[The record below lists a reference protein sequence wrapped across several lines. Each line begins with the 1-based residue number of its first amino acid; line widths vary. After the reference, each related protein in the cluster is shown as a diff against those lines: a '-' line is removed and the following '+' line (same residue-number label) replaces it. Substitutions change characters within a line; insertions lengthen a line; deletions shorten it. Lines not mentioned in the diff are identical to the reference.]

1 MRRYLSTVINLIMPR
16 PNPHRPFT
24 PNPEMV
30 ARRPDVSGNTIN
42 GVGETEPRP
51 PELVF
56 WATNPDEIAFGDV
69 QKWFYMCQPDSP
81 EMAKERAKRQLVLD
95 AVLPDLNSTQAQK
108 PGKVWTASLDQFVE
122 AGDCEM
128 VGVTTLRPE
137 WIFAGQKTDFNTVI
151 MLGVQHDYDELKHA
165 PEFRAG
171 VEVVRQYGRAAA
183 AAKNVAKWLLQQG
196 WAAEAVTG
204 PMAGKILMIPPA
216 LECGFGELGKHG
228 SLINPEFGS
237 SFRLAAVLTNAP
249 FSNTPKREFGID
261 EFCSN
266 CRVCEDAC
274 PPIAIEP
281 DKQMVRGVNRWYVD
295 FDKCIPYFA
304 ENSGCAICI
313 VECPWS
319 RPGVG
324 VNLAKKLAK
333 RSARNEAD

>member
-1 MRRYLSTVINLIMPR
+1 MARF
-16 PNPHRPFT
+16 NPYRPFI
-24 PNPEMV
+24 PNSEMV
-30 ARRPDVSGNTIN
+30 ARLPTVTGNTIN
-42 GVGETEPRP
+42 GLGETEPRR

-56 WATNPDEIAFGDV
+56 WAPNPDDIAFGEV

-81 EMAKERAKRQLVLD
+81 DMATERAKRQVVLD
-95 AVLPDLNSTQAQK
+95 AALPDLNPLALEQSPSA
-108 PGKVWTASLDQFVE
+108 WTSSLDQFVG

-128 VGVTTLRPE
+128 VGATVMKQEWVFEGQETT
-137 WIFAGQKTDFNTVI
+137 FKTVI
-151 MLGVQHDYDELKHA
+151 MVGVHHDYEELKHA

-171 VEVVRQYGRAAA
+171 IEVVRQYGRAAA
-183 AAKNVAKWLLQQG
+183 AAKKITAWLMDQG
-196 WAAEAVTG
+196 WDAEAVTG
-204 PMAGKILMIPPA
+204 PMAGKLVMIPPA

-237 SFRLAAVLTNAP
+237 SFRLSAVLTNAP
-249 FSNTPKREFGID
+249 FASTKKRDFGID
-261 EFCSN
+261 EFCSK
-266 CRVCEDAC
+266 CRICEDAC

-281 DKQMVRGVNRWYVD
+281 DKKTVRGDERWYVD

-324 VNLAKKLAK
+324 IDLAQKLAR
-333 RSARNEAD
+333 RSARNERK

>member
-1 MRRYLSTVINLIMPR
+1 
-16 PNPHRPFT
+16 
-24 PNPEMV
+24 MV
-30 ARRPDVSGNTIN
+30 ARLPDVTGNAIN
-42 GVGETEPRP
+42 GVGETQQRR

-56 WATNPDEIAFGDV
+56 WAPDPDDIAFGDV

-81 EMAKERAKRQLVLD
+81 EMVTERAKRKVVLD
-95 AVLPDLNSTQAQK
+95 SVLPDVNPVALVQSPDEWTSSLN
-108 PGKVWTASLDQFVE
+108 QFVE

-128 VGVTTLRPE
+128 VGATAMNPKWFFE
-137 WIFAGQKTDFNTVI
+137 GQKTEFKTVI
-151 MLGVQHDYDELKHA
+151 MMGVHHDYEELKHA

-171 VEVVRQYGRAAA
+171 IEVVRQYGRAAA
-183 AAKNVAKWLLQQG
+183 AAKKITAWLMEQG
-196 WAAEAVTG
+196 WDAEAVTG
-204 PMAGKILMIPPA
+204 PMAGKLVMIPPA

-237 SFRLAAVLTNAP
+237 SFRLSAVLTNAL
-249 FSNTPKREFGID
+249 FASTPKREFGID
-261 EFCSN
+261 EFCSK
-266 CRVCEDAC
+266 CRICEDAC

-281 DKQMVRGVNRWYVD
+281 DKKMVRGEKRWYVD

-324 VNLAKKLAK
+324 INLAQKLTK
-333 RSARNEAD
+333 RSARDRCD